1 MAVKNPR
8 AKRTA
13 VSFPVPQSRDEANTA
28 IRLIGTDQRELA
40 RIEADM
46 NDEIAALR
54 EKYETTA
61 QPLRDAITARID
73 GLQMWAEANRA
84 SLTRDGKVKS
94 AQLPAGEISWRV
106 TPPAVT
112 VRGMDAVLTRL
123 NAMGLTQFIRKKEEV
138 NKEAILETPPAHPVR
153 QVEGI
158 TITQREE
165 FAVVPFETE
174 LVEA

>member
-1 MAVKNPR
+1 MAKKTRHKTVAVK
-8 AKRTA
+8 
-13 VSFPVPQSRDEANTA
+13 FHVPQSRDEANTA

-40 RIEADM
+40 RIEANM

-61 QPLRDAITARID
+61 QPLRDAITARIE
-73 GLQMWAEANRA
+73 GLKVWAEANRA
-84 SLTRDGKVKS
+84 ALTRDGKVKN
-94 AQLPAGEISWRV
+94 AQLPAGELSWRI

-138 NKEAILETPPAHPVR
+138 NKDAILETPPAHPVR

-165 FAVVPFETE
+165 FAVAPFETE
-174 LVEA
+174 LAEGV